1 MRFTKVLADGY
12 GISED
17 YAILVEATWHRDTP
31 TQDELS
37 EVPYYDHKQRLPE
50 GVAEFVVTSRAR
62 RAINDGVDLQEI
74 VDRISRLDK
83 SPHQKQVLD
92 LNEMLKTH
100 NPKWMT
106 PSEKRRHILEMGR
119 VGFQILKHA
128 AIYQKQILK
137 HEHDGILP
145 RKVPQMIV
153 QEVNQLRQELG
164 K

>member
-1 MRFTKVLADGY
+1 MRFTKVFADGY

-31 TQDELS
+31 TQDELR
-37 EVPYYDHKQRLPE
+37 EVPYYDHKERLPE

-62 RAINDGVDLQEI
+62 RAINDGEDLQEI
-74 VDRISRLDK
+74 VDRIPKLDK
-83 SPHQKQVLD
+83 SPHKKQVAD
-92 LNEMLKTH
+92 LNEMLKTYDL
-100 NPKWMT
+100 KWLT
-106 PSEKRRHILEMGR
+106 PTERRRHILEIGK

-137 HEHDGILP
+137 HEYDGILP
-145 RKVPQMIV
+145 RKLPQMIV
-153 QEVNQLRQELG
+153 QEVNQLRHKLG

>member
-12 GISED
+12 GISKD

-31 TQDELS
+31 TQNELC
-37 EVPYYDHKQRLPE
+37 EVPYYSHKQKLPK

-62 RAINDGVDLQEI
+62 RAINDGEDLQEI

-83 SPHQKQVLD
+83 SPHKKEVEN
-92 LNEMLKTH
+92 LNEILKTFSF
-100 NPKWMT
+100 PWTT
-106 PSEKRRHILEMGR
+106 PTKKRREINRLGK

-137 HEHDGILP
+137 YEYDGILP
-145 RKVPQMIV
+145 RKLPEIIQQVNL
-153 QEVNQLRQELG
+153 VNQKAGQ
-164 K
+164 